1 MIVEKTKIFLN
12 LKGILDDVN
21 DSMYE
26 FLFYIEALNSEVAN
40 QFKSD
45 LVKALHRKVNQIKNH
60 KFLEVEYMTLY
71 ERY

>member
-1 MIVEKTKIFLN
+1 
-12 LKGILDDVN
+12 
-21 DSMYE
+21 MYE

-45 LVKALHRKVNQIKNH
+45 LVKALHRKVNQIKNN